1 MFYLLRKLRL
11 LPNSAQ
17 KAFMLPETHQ
27 PQTPNTNGQPSSQN
41 AAPAARGQE
50 GENFGRIVHFIRY
63 SNYPPP
69 IHAHGNIICK
79 PIDFFSPVASTVP
92 LATKGLSLPLEQ
104 EDSIPLPA
112 PGDFLYAPLNTDEAI
127 NGRVFRSPEI
137 NAQNWPAMN
146 QALPAN
152 FTPLQ
157 RSANSLPLAPENAQA
172 ERISQTAPIEMPN
185 TPCPNIPIYT
195 APAPPRELEWTECC
209 DEARAAAQKGK
220 FEIAERLLLQA
231 LEIAGQ
237 FHNRDPRMPQ
247 TLDRLTSLYYNC
259 GEYDKALA
267 CALET
272 LVKTRNVYGHMH
284 CKVASCMNNIAGIY
298 FCQNLHH
305 KAEPFCIEVL
315 EIYKSLHD
323 DGHADIGMAH
333 NNLGFLYHAQG
344 QLELAKEHYEAALP
358 IRRQAL
364 GCHHPSVRLLVDG
377 YIELLEQLGEHAQA
391 QFIRATKSDTDSGW
405 SLFSKQ
411 VIAPRS
417 DD

>member
-1 MFYLLRKLRL
+1 
-11 LPNSAQ
+11 
-17 KAFMLPETHQ
+17 MLPEAHQ
-27 PQTPNTNGQPSSQN
+27 PPTLQTREQPLSQN
-41 AAPAARGQE
+41 DAPATPGQE

-69 IHAHGNIICK
+69 IHAHGNIVCK
-79 PIDFFSPVASTVP
+79 PIDFISPVASTIP
-92 LATKGLSLPLEQ
+92 PATKGLSLPLEQ

-112 PGDFLYAPLNTDEAI
+112 PGDFLYAPLNADEAF
-127 NGRVFRSPEI
+127 NGRVFRSPEL
-137 NAQNWPAMN
+137 NAQNWPATNYTM
-146 QALPAN
+146 PSN

-157 RSANSLPLAPENAQA
+157 MTTKAAQA
-172 ERISQTAPIEMPN
+172 APASEQSVVSTASIEIPN
-185 TPCPNIPIYT
+185 TPCENIPVYT
-195 APAPPRELEWTECC
+195 APLPERELEWTDCC

-220 FEIAERLLLQA
+220 FETAERLLLQA
-231 LEIAGQ
+231 LEISGQ
-237 FHNRDPRMPQ
+237 FHNRDPRLPQ

-315 EIYKSLHD
+315 EIYKSMHEE
-323 DGHADIGMAH
+323 GHADIGMAH

-344 QLELAKEHYEAALP
+344 QLKLAKEHYEAALP

-377 YIELLEQLGEHAQA
+377 YTELLEQLGEHAQA

-405 SLFSKQ
+405 SVFSKQ
-411 VIAPRS
+411 VIAPR
-417 DD
+417 

>member
-1 MFYLLRKLRL
+1 MFYLLRTYVYYLIQS
-11 LPNSAQ
+11 N
-17 KAFMLPETHQ
+17 KAHMLPET
-27 PQTPNTNGQPSSQN
+27 PQSQALQTSGQPVTQN
-41 AAPAARGQE
+41 AATTAHEQA

-69 IHAHGNIICK
+69 IHAHGNIVCK
-79 PIDFFSPVASTVP
+79 PIDFVSPVASTIP

-104 EDSIPLPA
+104 ENSIPLPA
-112 PGDFLYAPLNTDEAI
+112 PGDFLYAPLNADEAL
-127 NGRVFRSPEI
+127 NGRVFRSPELT
-137 NAQNWPAMN
+137 AQNWPTTNHA
-146 QALPAN
+146 QPSN

-157 RSANSLPLAPENAQA
+157 MPANVTQAAPENVQ
-172 ERISQTAPIEMPN
+172 ERPPQSAPIPLSN
-185 TPCPNIPIYT
+185 SPYPNIPVYT
-195 APAPPRELEWTECC
+195 APAPQRELEWTDCC
-209 DEARAAAQKGK
+209 DEARSAAQKGK
-220 FEIAERLLLQA
+220 FETAERLLLQA
-231 LEIAGQ
+231 LEISGQ
-237 FHNRDPRMPQ
+237 FHNRDPRLPQ

-272 LVKTRNVYGHMH
+272 LDKTRNVYGHMH

-315 EIYKSLHD
+315 EIYKSMHEE
-323 DGHADIGMAH
+323 GHADIGMAH

-344 QLELAKEHYEAALP
+344 NLELAKEHYEAALP

-377 YIELLEQLGEHAQA
+377 YTELLEQLGEHAQA

-417 DD
+417 NS

>member
-1 MFYLLRKLRL
+1 
-11 LPNSAQ
+11 
-17 KAFMLPETHQ
+17 MLPETH
-27 PQTPNTNGQPSSQN
+27 PSLPLPTSGEPTSQN
-41 AAPAARGQE
+41 AASAAHEQA

-69 IHAHGNIICK
+69 IHAHGNAICK
-79 PIDFFSPVASTVP
+79 PIEFVSPVASTIP

-104 EDSIPLPA
+104 ENSIPLPA
-112 PGDFLYAPLNTDEAI
+112 PGDFLYAPINAEETL
-127 NGRVFRSPEI
+127 NGRVFRSSEV
-137 NAQNWPAMN
+137 NAQSWSTTNYATPS
-146 QALPAN
+146 N
-152 FTPLQ
+152 FTPLNMPSNQ
-157 RSANSLPLAPENAQA
+157 AQAAPVNAQA
-172 ERISQTAPIEMPN
+172 IVSNNQPSASSISAFGESLSQSAPIEMPN
-185 TPCPNIPIYT
+185 TPCPNIPVYT
-195 APAPPRELEWTECC
+195 PPSPQRELEWTECC
-209 DEARAAAQKGK
+209 DEARTAAQKGK
-220 FEIAERLLLQA
+220 FEVAERLLLQA
-231 LEIAGQ
+231 LEISGQ
-237 FHNRDPRMPQ
+237 FHNRDPRLPQ
-247 TLDRLTSLYYNC
+247 TLDRLTNLYYNC

-315 EIYKSLHD
+315 EIYKSMHEER
-323 DGHADIGMAH
+323 HADIGMAH

-344 QLELAKEHYEAALP
+344 HLQLAKEHYEAALP

-377 YIELLEQLGEHAQA
+377 YTELLEQLGEHAQA

-405 SLFSKQ
+405 SVFSKK

-417 DD
+417 NS